1 MAEHDCIAEV
11 KISKAQRRL
20 KVGYTSVRHEQR
32 ATKMTTYYSRTPS
45 LHLKG
50 NWLEEA
56 GFGTDTPVT
65 IAVERGQL
73 VIRPVGE

>member
-1 MAEHDCIAEV
+1 MAEQDCISEV
-11 KISKAQRRL
+11 KISKAQRRY
-20 KVGYTSVRHEQR
+20 KVGYTSIRHTVR

-45 LHLKG
+45 LLLKG

-56 GFGTDTPVT
+56 GFATDTPVT

-73 VIRPVGE
+73 VIRAAE